1 MRQISE
7 PWLRRPTWSCR
18 IAHRARCHRA
28 QLRLL
33 HPFLYT
39 LAALLTLTACT
50 STYYRAMESLGIEK
64 REILVDRIDDT
75 QDAQNDA
82 KEQFSSALEQ
92 YRSVVA
98 FDGGDLEE
106 VYDRLNAEYEES
118 EQRAQKVRERI
129 DSVEQVA
136 EDLFEEWETEIGEYS
151 DPDLARQSRTM
162 LADTRNQYGE
172 VITAMHRA
180 EETMDPVLTLFN
192 DQVLFLRHNLNAR
205 AIGAL
210 ESELAGLEQAT
221 ATLVAEMERAIAE
234 ANAFIDNMS

>member
-1 MRQISE
+1 MRQVSFM
-7 PWLRRPTWSCR
+7 LSCG
-18 IAHRARCHRA
+18 
-28 QLRLL
+28 
-33 HPFLYT
+33 
-39 LAALLTLTACT
+39 LAALAALAACT
-50 STYYRAMESLGIEK
+50 STYYRALESIGIEK

-75 QDAQNDA
+75 RDAQNDA

-106 VYDRLNAEYEES
+106 VYDRLNSEYEES
-118 EQRAQKVRERI
+118 EQRAQEVRERI

-136 EDLFEEWETEIGEYS
+136 EDLFEEWETEIDEYS
-151 DPDLARQSRTM
+151 DPDLARQSRAL
-162 LADTRNQYGE
+162 LADTRTQYAD
-172 VITAMHRA
+172 VIGAMHRA

-210 ESELAGLEQAT
+210 ENELASLEQAT